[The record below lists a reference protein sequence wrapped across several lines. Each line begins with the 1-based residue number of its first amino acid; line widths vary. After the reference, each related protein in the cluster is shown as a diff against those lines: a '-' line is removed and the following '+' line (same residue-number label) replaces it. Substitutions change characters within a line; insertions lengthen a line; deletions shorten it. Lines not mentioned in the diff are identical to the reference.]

1 MDKSVLSQNSRKAL
15 CVQIGD
21 DAGSEIVKLLQELS
35 DKIEQLEHTKVN
47 ITAIVPPNSA
57 NIIINDKQ
65 NSRLSE

>member
-1 MDKSVLSQNSRKAL
+1 MDKPALSQNSRKAL

-21 DAGSEIVKLLQELS
+21 DAGSEIIKLLQELA
-35 DKIEQLEHTKVN
+35 DKVEQLEHTKVS

-65 NSRLSE
+65 NS